1 MSEFQ
6 RARQSMVDNQLR
18 TSAITDWRIL
28 TRMAAVPREAF
39 VNDDRRAVA
48 YIDDIQWLGEAGS
61 GRFMPAPATFGK
73 LVQLAE
79 ILETDSVLDV
89 GAGLGYST
97 AVLAGMAASVTGL
110 EPNADLAAIANANLA
125 NIGVTNATIIAGDI
139 GRVANSSFDVII
151 VEGALDE
158 VPAEFLARLS
168 EGGRL
173 VALMRTGVVAVAN
186 VFVKNGQ
193 GISARAE
200 FNAMLPSFFSATRA
214 EEFVF

>member
-1 MSEFQ
+1 MSEYQ

-28 TRMAAVPREAF
+28 TRMGEVPREAF
-39 VNDDRRAVA
+39 VNDDRRPVA
-48 YIDDIQWLGEAGS
+48 YIDDVQWLGEAGS

-79 ILETDSVLDV
+79 VLDTDNVLDV

-97 AVLAGMAASVTGL
+97 AVLAGLAASVTGI
-110 EPNADLAAIANANLA
+110 ESNADLAAVASANLA
-125 NIGVTNATIIAGDI
+125 NLGVTNATIVVGDI
-139 GRVANSSFDVII
+139 GGVAKASFDVII
-151 VEGALDE
+151 VEGALSE
-158 VPAEFLARLS
+158 VPAEFFARLR

-173 VALMRTGVVAVAN
+173 VALIRTGVVAVAN

-200 FNAMLPSFFSATRA
+200 FNAMLPSLFSATRA
-214 EEFVF
+214 DEFVF